1 MTRSRLVWQT
11 LANLIHRFKTNNNTN
26 RLYLHLHLLCA
37 CCYSQKGV
45 EIRESIDHLRM
56 TEGGCLRP
64 PAELISPLRVI
75 TSAVF
80 VVCFWWKRGVQ
91 VSLFE
96 EPRWLD
102 CQLVESGKCCTAR
115 ISLAPSSSSAYLPTC
130 LLWRTLRNL
139 SSYPTS
145 KLKPCS
151 NISPFCRASR
161 SAPSLTDSMSH
172 PKQSIRNNL

>member
-26 RLYLHLHLLCA
+26 RLYLHLHFLCA
-37 CCYSQKGV
+37 CCCSQKGV

-102 CQLVESGKCCTAR
+102 CQLVESGKWCTTR
-115 ISLAPSSSSAYLPTC
+115 ISLAPSSLPTYLPVYC
-130 LLWRTLRNL
+130 EWRWGIFHLIRPQ
-139 SSYPTS
+139 SS
-145 KLKPCS
+145 
-151 NISPFCRASR
+151 NRVQI
-161 SAPSLTDSMSH
+161 SAPSVVHRDPH
-172 PKQSIRNNL
+172 QV